1 MGFCHTVFNAKQSRK
16 ADTRRTAMFKA
27 IWLWLTHYQVCVVWE
42 ELNALHYAK
51 TYAEALEWSAQYPQQ
66 NTLVMIGK
74 RNKLLAARG
83 Q

>member
-1 MGFCHTVFNAKQSRK
+1 
-16 ADTRRTAMFKA
+16 MFKA

-51 TYAEALEWSAQYPQQ
+51 TYSEALEWSAQYPRHA
-66 NTLVMIGK
+66 LVMIGK